1 MKCIGLALAL
11 FVVAGCANCQSCKQ
25 IPGWAGRYAT
35 HDRGALNRENHPGC
49 R

>member
-25 IPGWAGRYAT
+25 IPGWDGR
-35 HDRGALNRENHPGC
+35 
-49 R
+49 